1 MIPEPAG
8 VDLDLRPRDDAHDAV
23 SDDRSGEV
31 ISHRGGVAGPCETVM
46 TEKLDHVVDRTKGA
60 R

>member
-1 MIPEPAG
+1 
-8 VDLDLRPRDDAHDAV
+8 
-23 SDDRSGEV
+23 V